1 MPDGWRYRT
10 NWRGKVILQRRYR
23 TLAGPPMYWEMK
35 WYDAQ
40 VKDLFDFY
48 EDLQKNERPN

>member
-23 TLAGPPMYWEMK
+23 TLADPPMYWEMK
-35 WYDAQ
+35 WRDAD

-48 EDLQKNERPN
+48 EDLQK

>member
-23 TLAGPPMYWEMK
+23 TLDDYPMFWKMK

-40 VKDLFDFY
+40 VEDLFDFY